1 MRIGSVQLQMARKIV
16 EVYKARITILRTP
29 GRKLKVSSTQTAD
42 MSGITAYLVV
52 GFELSVLT
60 IITSL
65 GALLAL
71 MLMAL
76 HLLPPSTSI
85 ALLLEC
91 AIGVLLSELL
101 SVLRPHHPHPS

>member
-16 EVYKARITILRTP
+16 EVFKARITILRTP

-71 MLMAL
+71 MLMGL
-76 HLLPPSTSI
+76 HLLPTSTSI
-85 ALLLEC
+85 ELFREC
-91 AIGVLLSELL
+91 ATGALLSELI
-101 SVLRPHHPHPS
+101 SVLRRHRPRR